1 MDGRTLLGALIRFLG
16 FGGAVLQL
24 LQVLQSVIGLVGIA
38 LAAAKQPM
46 AQDAAKAAA
55 EQALVPLLFSLI
67 LLALAVLILRGG
79 DKIAEWA
86 YTPRKGRG
94 APSVANTT
102 ASKPATAKRAPATKT
117 TTDS

>member
-16 FGGAVLQL
+16 FGGAVLQS

-38 LAAAKQPM
+38 MAAAKQPM

-55 EQALVPLLFSLI
+55 ENALVPLLFSLV
-67 LLALAVLILRGG
+67 LLALSVLILRGG

-86 YTPRKGRG
+86 YSPRKGRG
-94 APSVANTT
+94 APSAANT
-102 ASKPATAKRAPATKT
+102 AAKPAAAKRAPAKT
-117 TTDS
+117 TSSDS